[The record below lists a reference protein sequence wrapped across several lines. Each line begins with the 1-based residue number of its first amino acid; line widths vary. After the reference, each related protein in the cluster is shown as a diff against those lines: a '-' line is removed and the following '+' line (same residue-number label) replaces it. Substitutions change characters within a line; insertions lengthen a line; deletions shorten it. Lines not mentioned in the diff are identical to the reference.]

1 MKKSLYICSCLVAL
15 LLTACEQNEPWR
27 RTQRGWEIEDRWYSC
42 ARSMTSE
49 FITEMFDVNDLL
61 YADSLTRM
69 QAAAQFTD
77 YAVFESVGDTLF
89 VLQRYAGAMPHIIVV
104 DNHPLTEAGAAWTLI
119 LNADKNLQI
128 DRQQKMYYDP
138 GYIYSPGIG
147 QVAANTPVEVKCT
160 AAGAWTIATPA
171 FADDNTQFAAQWLV
185 EERKK
190 TVVSGIYVMNYVV
203 SGKGVFLLEQNVS
216 LAYEMDDLVVY
227 SLRDPNRFES
237 GETHITAQQ
246 LGTGETLDVEVIY
259 AGTSKEITY
268 RGVTET
274 YY

>member
-1 MKKSLYICSCLVAL
+1 M
-15 LLTACEQNEPWR
+15 
-27 RTQRGWEIEDRWYSC
+27 
-42 ARSMTSE
+42 
-49 FITEMFDVNDLL
+49 
-61 YADSLTRM
+61 
-69 QAAAQFTD
+69 
-77 YAVFESVGDTLF
+77 
-89 VLQRYAGAMPHIIVV
+89 
-104 DNHPLTEAGAAWTLI
+104 
-119 LNADKNLQI
+119 
-128 DRQQKMYYDP
+128 
-138 GYIYSPGIG
+138 
-147 QVAANTPVEVKCT
+147 AANTPVAVTCT

-237 GETHITAQQ
+237 GETPITVQQ
-246 LGTGETLDVEVIY
+246 LGTGETLDVEVVY

>member
-1 MKKSLYICSCLVAL
+1 M
-15 LLTACEQNEPWR
+15 
-27 RTQRGWEIEDRWYSC
+27 
-42 ARSMTSE
+42 
-49 FITEMFDVNDLL
+49 
-61 YADSLTRM
+61 
-69 QAAAQFTD
+69 
-77 YAVFESVGDTLF
+77 
-89 VLQRYAGAMPHIIVV
+89 
-104 DNHPLTEAGAAWTLI
+104 
-119 LNADKNLQI
+119 
-128 DRQQKMYYDP
+128 
-138 GYIYSPGIG
+138 
-147 QVAANTPVEVKCT
+147 
-160 AAGAWTIATPA
+160 
-171 FADDNTQFAAQWLV
+171 V

-203 SGKGVFLLEQNVS
+203 SGQGVFLLEQNVS

-246 LGTGETLDVEVIY
+246 LGTGETLDVEVGY